1 MENNAAVIVDS
12 LLNKFGTTIDK
23 LLPSIIEFGR
33 YDCLLNIRVCSYLI
47 VVGIIFV
54 ALSWFLTTRYDLSDW
69 LEIIS
74 IFLGVFAVIMIIVC
88 AIIIVIEIA
97 TLNEWNAFP
106 EIMAYK
112 YILNCVN

>member
-33 YDCLLNIRVCSYLI
+33 YDCQLNIRVCSYLI
-47 VVGIIFV
+47 AVGIIFV
-54 ALSWFLTTRYDLSDW
+54 ALALIIAKRDVSDGVEV
-69 LEIIS
+69 LLF
-74 IFLGVFAVIMIIVC
+74 FLGVFGVTIIIIC
-88 AIIIVIEIA
+88 AIIIVIAIA

>member
-33 YDCLLNIRVCSYLI
+33 YDCQLTIRICGYLI
-47 VVGIIFV
+47 AISIVFM
-54 ALSWFLTTRYDLSDW
+54 ALSWFLTTRYNLSDW
-69 LEIIS
+69 LEIFS
-74 IFLGVFAVIMIIVC
+74 VFLAVFGMIVFIVC
-88 AIIIVIEIA
+88 IVVMIFGIV